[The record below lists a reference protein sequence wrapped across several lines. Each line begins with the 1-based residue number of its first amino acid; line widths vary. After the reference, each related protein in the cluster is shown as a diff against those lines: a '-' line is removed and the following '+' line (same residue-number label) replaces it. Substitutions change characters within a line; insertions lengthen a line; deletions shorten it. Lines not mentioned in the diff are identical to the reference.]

1 MNRIKNIHRLAS
13 CALVLGLAAGTANAQ
28 TTDGN
33 HSIQV
38 FPAAADTGSFKQRF
52 NFHNPDLVND
62 VTVTPKYFPSNGT
75 TQPSPIDCPPFV
87 IPKGQTVTFLTLRA
101 MCSTLAAGGQFGFL
115 YTSSTGSRPYAAF
128 SRAATLQG
136 GFGFT
141 VEAFPAS
148 TFTSA
153 DTFVNGIRRSVATP
167 GEPAYQTNCFMAN
180 LNRVSPGGTPT
191 KINYTLYSN
200 TSAVI
205 GSGNV
210 TLSPGQHVRLLD
222 IFDAGGAP
230 AGDYLDAS
238 IRFEELNPSEE
249 PSLLT
254 FCTTQENTNLVADFR
269 IAKQEVGAGGLGF
282 PGDVIGSQDNHV
294 SRETR
299 VSADGVGRPF
309 EIGTGSSANTHVLY
323 FRHPDYMKCE
333 LLDSDTDTTAT
344 NNTRHLQS
352 YGLEMRMLDQDGLVL
367 VGGAGQTGW
376 GDFYLGDKND
386 RNGGSNTRYTIEVE
400 SNGQNTGAVRSYKLH
415 CQSGSGHSLGDIIR
429 YKETV
434 NRFP

>member
-1 MNRIKNIHRLAS
+1 MNRTKKIHLLAS
-13 CALVLGLAAGTANAQ
+13 CALGLGLATGTANAQ
-28 TTDGN
+28 STDGY

-38 FPAAADTGSFKQRF
+38 FPAAADTNSFKQRF
-52 NFHNPDLVND
+52 NFHNPDLVNT
-62 VTVTPKYFPSNGT
+62 VTVTPKYYPSNGT
-75 TQPSPIDCPPFV
+75 TQANSIDCPPFV
-87 IPKGQTVTFLTLRA
+87 IPAGQTVTFLTLRA
-101 MCSTLAAGGQFGFL
+101 MCSTLASGGQFGFL

-128 SRAATLQG
+128 SRAATPQ

-167 GEPAYQTNCFMAN
+167 SEPAYQTNCFMAN

-210 TLSPGQHVRLLD
+210 TLSPGQHIRLLD
-222 IFDAGGAP
+222 IFAAGGAP
-230 AGDYLDAS
+230 AGDHLDAS
-238 IRFEELNPSEE
+238 IRFEELNTTEE

-269 IAKQEVGAGGLGF
+269 IAKQEVGAGGLGY

-299 VSADGVGRPF
+299 VSADGVQRPF
-309 EIGTGSSANTHVLY
+309 EIGTGTSANTHVIY
-323 FRHPDYMKCE
+323 FRHPDYVSCE
-333 LLDSDTDTTAT
+333 LLDA
-344 NNTRHLQS
+344 NNVRHVAG
-352 YGLEMRMLDQDGLVL
+352 YGLEMRMLDQEGLAL

-376 GDFYLGDKND
+376 SEFYLGDKND
-386 RNGGSNTRYTIEVE
+386 RNGGANTRYTIEVE